1 MGCWDI
7 YCPLCGLLLNGLDLN
22 DIFNDSNLNIKIVI
36 NNNVVKWLEKCT
48 ILLPNQKAKHNYVE
62 NECNICFINKKNNKQ
77 IIISDKDDN
86 DKSMGIVLHTDCWKY
101 VKKVKKHQL
110 IFDDFNFKKISKSQV
125 WKNYLFKYLKYNVTK
140 KYQNQFFD
148 IKLLYKRPT
157 DLYILYSP
165 LKNNVNSKKNAK
177 RINSNIKLLFKNKP
191 KERKS
196 PLQSSTI
203 FKRGTI
209 MKGCD
214 GTDYIVKLSKNKVK
228 KWVKYN

>member
-22 DIFNDSNLNIKIVI
+22 DIFNDNNLNIKIVI

-101 VKKVKKHQL
+101 VKKCQQVVKK
-110 IFDDFNFKKISKSQV
+110 
-125 WKNYLFKYLKYNVTK
+125 
-140 KYQNQFFD
+140 
-148 IKLLYKRPT
+148 
-157 DLYILYSP
+157 
-165 LKNNVNSKKNAK
+165 
-177 RINSNIKLLFKNKP
+177 
-191 KERKS
+191 
-196 PLQSSTI
+196 
-203 FKRGTI
+203 
-209 MKGCD
+209 M
-214 GTDYIVKLSKNKVK
+214 
-228 KWVKYN
+228 